1 MRRAYSGLP
10 AAGLPL
16 RLITRLTPYMN
27 IPYSRHT
34 LDNGL
39 DILVHE
45 EHSLPIVAVNVW
57 YHVGSKN
64 EVPGR
69 TGFAHLFEH
78 LMFEG
83 SQHHDKGFFQPL
95 QEAGASLN
103 GSTNADRTNYWEVV
117 PTNALELALWMESD
131 RMGYLLPALTDAKFE
146 NQREVVLNERRQNYE
161 NRPYGFAGMA
171 LVAALYA
178 PDHPYHWTTIGG
190 ADDIRAAR
198 LDDVKAF
205 FQTYYRPRNA
215 SLALAGDIDTD
226 KALALASDYFGP
238 LDSGDDPPP
247 VVFTPPPAI
256 ASEVRLSLE
265 DRVELPR
272 LYIAWHSP
280 ALFAADDAELD
291 LVGEVLASGKT
302 SRLYRTLVYE
312 QRMATEIAAS
322 QNSREIGGYFQIVA
336 TAAPGR
342 TLAELE
348 RAIANAIEAL
358 VEEGP
363 TPREMERCQAQAEAN
378 FIYRLQTVGGFGGKS
393 DQLNAYNVF
402 VGDPGFFE
410 RDLDRYRRVTAAS
423 IQRVAREWLTPG
435 RRVLL
440 SVVPR
445 GRPELAL
452 AGSEPVAVS

>member
-1 MRRAYSGLP
+1 
-10 AAGLPL
+10 
-16 RLITRLTPYMN
+16 MN

-39 DILVHE
+39 DVLVHE
-45 EHSLPIVAVNVW
+45 DHGCPIVAVNLW

-64 EVPGR
+64 ETPGR

-83 SQHHDKGFFQPL
+83 SQHYNKGYFQPL
-95 QEAGASLN
+95 QEAGALLN

-171 LVAALYA
+171 MMAALYP
-178 PDHPYHWTTIGG
+178 PDHPYSWMTIG
-190 ADDIRAAR
+190 AAEDIRAAR
-198 LDDVKAF
+198 LDDVRAF
-205 FQTYYRPRNA
+205 FQTYYRPANA
-215 SLALAGDIDTD
+215 SLALAGDVDTET
-226 KALALASDYFGP
+226 AIELATRYFAE
-238 LDSGDDPPP
+238 LESGD
-247 VVFTPPPAI
+247 TPPAVHATAPARYT
-256 ASEVRLSLE
+256 AERRLVLE

-272 LYIAWHSP
+272 LYIVWHSP
-280 ALFAADDAELD
+280 AIFAEDDAELD
-291 LVGEVLASGKT
+291 LVAEVLASGKT
-302 SRLYRTLVYE
+302 SRLYRSLVYDD
-312 QRMATEIAAS
+312 RMATEIAAS
-322 QNSREIGGYFQIVA
+322 QNSRELSGYFQVVA

-342 TLAELE
+342 TLTQLA
-348 RAIANAIEAL
+348 RAIDDAVAHFID
-358 VEEGP
+358 EGP
-363 TPREMERCQAQAEAN
+363 NPPEIERCQAQAEAN
-378 FIYRLQTVGGFGGKS
+378 FVYRLQTVGGFGGKS

-402 VGDPGFFE
+402 IGDPGFFE
-410 RDLDRYRRVTAAS
+410 RDLDRYRRVTATS
-423 IQRVAREWLTPG
+423 MQRTARDWLAPD

-440 SVVPR
+440 SLVPR
-445 GRPELAL
+445 GRPDLAL